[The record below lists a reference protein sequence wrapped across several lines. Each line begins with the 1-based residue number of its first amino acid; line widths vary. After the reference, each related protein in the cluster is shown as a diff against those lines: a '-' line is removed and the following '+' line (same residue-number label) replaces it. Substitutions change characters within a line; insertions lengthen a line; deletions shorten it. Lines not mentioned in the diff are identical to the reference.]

1 MTNQRQLL
9 HPRDEIL
16 QAMERIY
23 RYRMTTTSGGNVSVR
38 QSDGSIWITPARVD
52 KGSLTRSDVIHV
64 LPDGTIEGPHRPS
77 SEFPFHQ
84 AIYKARPDLRAVVH
98 AHPVALVAFSICGT
112 IPNTRIFHQAFFM
125 SGKVGF
131 APYALPGSSALG
143 DSIAKQ
149 FAAGCESVIM
159 ENHGVVV
166 AGKSLSHAF
175 ERFEAFEF
183 AAKTLLKANRI
194 GTPRYLSDD
203 ELALANKRKISMNS
217 FVPGEPSDRE
227 RECRKQLIDFLRRG
241 CRQRLLISTEGSFS
255 ARIDSEHFLITPSQ
269 SDRERLRIDDLVLV
283 RGNAHEAG
291 KVPSRATRLH
301 QAIYEKHSSVQ
312 SVVFAHPVNATAFSV
327 TEGNFDARTIPES
340 YIFLRD
346 VARITYGVQYEK
358 GNSSI
363 ADIVSLKSPA
373 ALVENDGVVVLGT
386 SILDAFDRLEVLE
399 STAEAII
406 NAGSIGVVTPMSN
419 DVIDELRI
427 AFKMENVQ

>member
-1 MTNQRQLL
+1 
-9 HPRDEIL
+9 
-16 QAMERIY
+16 MERIY

-143 DSIAKQ
+143 ESIAKQ
-149 FAAGCESVIM
+149 FAEGCECVIM

-175 ERFEAFEF
+175 QRFEAFEF
-183 AAKTLLKANRI
+183 AAKTLLKAHRI

-203 ELALANKRKISMNS
+203 ELALANKRKISMHS
-217 FVPGEPSDRE
+217 FVPGEASDRE

-312 SVVFAHPVNATAFSV
+312 SIVFAHPVNATAFSV
-327 TEGNFDARTIPES
+327 TEASFDARTIPES

-346 VARITYGVQYEK
+346 VARIAYGVQYEK
-358 GNSSI
+358 GELSI
-363 ADIVSLKSPA
+363 VDIVSMKSPA
-373 ALVENDGVVVLGT
+373 ALVENDGVVVVGN

-406 NAGSIGVVTPMSN
+406 NAKCIGKVAPMSR
-419 DVIDELRI
+419 DVIDELRV
-427 AFKMENVQ
+427 AFRMDDF